1 MHDFFSRRNLLIAG
15 LLLWSQP
22 LLAATDP
29 NWQIIRQ
36 RGFIRVGVDPM
47 VGPPYFFRSDGRN
60 IGFELEI
67 LEAIA
72 QKLQI
77 KLEFA
82 EIPWPEQ
89 IPALVAQKVDL
100 VFNGHEQPVRNQN
113 LACQGTRPY
122 YISSQWLL
130 LGSTKLPPKNF
141 FGLAGWRVGVLIDS
155 GGWALM
161 RAFNTQRGNTV
172 RLAGFQNLADLL
184 SQLEKGKLDA
194 VVLDT
199 PIAVWQARQ
208 HPDSFR
214 LAFKPLLR
222 VPLVG
227 LVRLQDNSLKEQL
240 DDAIS
245 QLWDSGQI
253 QKILKRWSLWNDLQH
268 QL

>member
-1 MHDFFSRRNLLIAG
+1 MHVFFSRRTLLVSG
-15 LLLWSQP
+15 FLLWSQP

-60 IGFELEI
+60 VGFEFEI

-77 KLEFA
+77 RLEFV
-82 EIPWPEQ
+82 ETPWPEQ
-89 IPALVAQKVDL
+89 IETLVAQKVDL
-100 VFNGHEQPVRNQN
+100 VFNGHEKPTRNP
-113 LACQGTRPY
+113 ACQGTLPY

-130 LGSTKLPPKNF
+130 LGANKRPPKNF

-161 RAFNTQRGNTV
+161 RAFNAQRGNTV
-172 RLAGFQNLADLL
+172 RLAGFQNLVDLL
-184 SQLEKGKLDA
+184 AQLEKGKLDA

-214 LAFKPLLR
+214 LAFKPLLS

-240 DDAIS
+240 DDAIT
-245 QLWDSGQI
+245 QLWNSGQI
-253 QKILKRWSLWNDLQH
+253 QRILKRWSLWNDLQR
-268 QL
+268 QP